1 MARKSILKRER
12 KELRVWYLQQ
22 QPRPSHRECIA
33 WFEEKFHQKL
43 TQGTISKSLSH
54 RYSHLDE
61 HDDCLTSD
69 NGCRTRTSKWP
80 ILEKLLFEWQQS
92 LGVHEDGT
100 ESVNSDVLIAKAMEI
115 WPQIP
120 EYRDQPQPLF
130 STGWLTN
137 YKARYYS
144 KTRQQNQQQHQQR
157 HQQRQQYDNDTNQLS
172 SASLSNQEILRRD
185 TSSLPIDDATS
196 NLPDLPLDASCI
208 PRAPEIRIPTPH
220 EALKG
225 LQTYLMFKA
234 YQEDSKPIELRSL
247 ILQEQQLQLL
257 IENTSKQST
266 LDNWLVSS

>member
-12 KELRVWYLQQ
+12 RELRAWYLQQ

-54 RYSHLDE
+54 RYSHLDD
-61 HDDCLTSD
+61 HNACPTSE

-92 LGVHEDGT
+92 L
-100 ESVNSDVLIAKAMEI
+100 ESHQDSIDNVNSDILIAKAMEI

-130 STGWLTN
+130 SNGWLNN
-137 YKARYYS
+137 YKARYFS
-144 KTRQQNQQQHQQR
+144 KTRQQDQQQH
-157 HQQRQQYDNDTNQLS
+157 YDNETSQIS
-172 SASLSNQEILRRD
+172 SASLSNQEILRND
-185 TSSLPIDDATS
+185 TS
-196 NLPDLPLDASCI
+196 NLSVNEATRNLPNLPLDTPCI

>member
-12 KELRVWYLQQ
+12 RELRAWYIQQ
-22 QPRPSHRECIA
+22 QPRPSHRECIT

-54 RYSHLDE
+54 RYSHLDDYNASSIAE
-61 HDDCLTSD
+61 

-92 LGVHEDGT
+92 VEAQRDGSA
-100 ESVNSDVLIAKAMEI
+100 SVTSDALVAKAMEI

-130 STGWLTN
+130 SSGWLTN
-137 YKARYYS
+137 YKTRYNS
-144 KTRQQNQQQHQQR
+144 KTQQQSQHQQS
-157 HQQRQQYDNDTNQLS
+157 HIEANQLNTAS
-172 SASLSNQEILRRD
+172 TNNEVIMARDLPTLSFDVANSSLSNPTLD
-185 TSSLPIDDATS
+185 TPCSR
-196 NLPDLPLDASCI
+196 
-208 PRAPEIRIPTPH
+208 RAPEIRVPTPH

-234 YQEDSKPIELRSL
+234 CQEDSKPIELRSL
-247 ILQEQQLQLL
+247 ILQEQQLQLH
-257 IENTSKQST
+257 IENTTKQST
-266 LDNWLVSS
+266 LDSWLVGS